1 MKKFNSIFMV
11 AVVLLVMIVGA
22 CPSQGNQDALTQV
35 SIEGA
40 KWYINDE
47 ITNPGSPAEG
57 LLMNVR
63 IVIG

>member
-1 MKKFNSIFMV
+1 MKKLDKIYS
-11 AVVLLVMIVGA
+11 VVVFLLAIA
-22 CPSQGNQDALTQV
+22 CGTCQSQGNKDVLTKV
-35 SIEGA
+35 SINGD